1 MGCQRAA
8 QRRTQPVQTYVAA
21 SVASAVVLVVTAS
34 AGASSTT
41 TASTRSTASAA
52 VVGISSAVGVA
63 VLADTV
69 VGRLGSVVRSARG
82 LITESC
88 GGSCQW
94 WIPGRQFDGD
104 GLPCS
109 EPVKL
114 A

>member
-1 MGCQRAA
+1 M
-8 QRRTQPVQTYVAA
+8 
-21 SVASAVVLVVTAS
+21 ASAVVLVVTAS

-69 VGRLGSVVRSARG
+69 IGRLGSVVQSTCA

-88 GGSCQW
+88 GETVSVGVIVGEVSSGMVYPAQS
-94 WIPGRQFDGD
+94 Q
-104 GLPCS
+104 
-109 EPVKL
+109 
-114 A
+114 